1 MYLVFVEVESGDSA
15 VVVDEEADVV
25 IISFGTYV
33 VSESSSMAAQ
43 AWGGEL
49 DLGDDPEVVW
59 DVASGYPEG

>member
-1 MYLVFVEVESGDSA
+1 MCLVFVEVESGDCA

-43 AWGGEL
+43 AWSGEL
-49 DLGDDPEVVW
+49 DLGDDP
-59 DVASGYPEG
+59 

>member
-1 MYLVFVEVESGDSA
+1 MDDEGD
-15 VVVDEEADVV
+15 VVVISSDAD
-25 IISFGTYV
+25 V

>member
-25 IISFGTYV
+25 IVSYGTYV

-49 DLGDDPEVVW
+49 NLCDDPQVVR
-59 DVASGYPEG
+59 DVVGGDPEG

>member
-43 AWGGEL
+43 AWDSEL
-49 DLGDDPEVVW
+49 DLGDDPEVIR
-59 DVASGYPEG
+59 DVAGG